1 MKFLI
6 ETYIYRDPKLKK
18 IKGDDFPIP
27 VINSKVSIKNAS
39 KILSHS
45 KYRCCFVLDKDG
57 KILNYVSQ
65 GDLLRFIEKRD
76 YVKSKIEDLLKF
88 KPNFK
93 VALNSAQARELC
105 RNITMML
112 SH

>member
-45 KYRCCFVLDKDG
+45 KYRCCFVFTL
-57 KILNYVSQ
+57 
-65 GDLLRFIEKRD
+65 
-76 YVKSKIEDLLKF
+76 
-88 KPNFK
+88 
-93 VALNSAQARELC
+93 
-105 RNITMML
+105 
-112 SH
+112 